1 MFCGRRARPLRRRND
16 RATAAAVRRGRS
28 GGNMQR
34 WRFLG
39 ITDPDVKQAVGTY
52 YKRAWDEVVYPR
64 YSAGD
69 PAPGTSPERSRRML
83 DVAQYLADQIHEAPV
98 WIVPCLAGAYPFR
111 TAGSSIYPAVQNI
124 LLAARALGL
133 GATPATL
140 YPRAEGG
147 APEPC
152 RRHCPAQA
160 SWPHRTARREALRHA
175 VGDAFGQSA
184 TRRYR
189 PEANDC
195 YRNPID
201 NQGIAAMIKSE
212 MTSAPM

>member
-1 MFCGRRARPLRRRND
+1 
-16 RATAAAVRRGRS
+16 
-28 GGNMQR
+28 MQR

-83 DVAQYLADQIHEAPV
+83 EAAQYLADQIHEAPV

-140 YPRAEGG
+140 YLGQRGARPNHVGVIARHKRAGRIEPRDGKLYA
-147 APEPC
+147 
-152 RRHCPAQA
+152 
-160 SWPHRTARREALRHA
+160 T
-175 VGDAFGQSA
+175 QSA
-184 TRRYR
+184 MLSGNPQLDGIGPRLMIATETRSITRGSR
-189 PEANDC
+189 
-195 YRNPID
+195 R
-201 NQGIAAMIKSE
+201 
-212 MTSAPM
+212 